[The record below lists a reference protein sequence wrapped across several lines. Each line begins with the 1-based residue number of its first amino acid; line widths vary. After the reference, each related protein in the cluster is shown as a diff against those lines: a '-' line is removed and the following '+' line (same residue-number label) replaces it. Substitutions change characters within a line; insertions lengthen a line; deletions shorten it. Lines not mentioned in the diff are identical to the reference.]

1 MTSEV
6 SRVCA
11 TCVCCYWQTRDKW
24 WLRLCRAVTGGQ
36 TTTIPPHPNP
46 SQPINFYLLSHVSNS
61 SHLPPQKAVTFYKTF
76 LQILP
81 NPRETIYFFC
91 PAALALF
98 ANLFDFPRVLCS
110 PLSSGFALF
119 PCADWR
125 RADRANQAFT
135 ASFLLTHLP
144 AFPWSPPKVFQRKHS
159 LMEFTTW
166 LLHGHTAGYSP
177 TAPQTHRLSVAVA
190 AMRER
195 VTSLPVI
202 SH

>member
-6 SRVCA
+6 SRVCVFQCA

-91 PAALALF
+91 PAALVLF

-110 PLSSGFALF
+110 PFSSGFALF

-125 RADRANQAFT
+125 RVDRANQAFT
-135 ASFLLTHLP
+135 AYFLLTHLP
-144 AFPWSPPKVFQRKHS
+144 AFPWSPPKSSR
-159 LMEFTTW
+159 EN
-166 LLHGHTAGYSP
+166 TA
-177 TAPQTHRLSVAVA
+177 
-190 AMRER
+190 
-195 VTSLPVI
+195 
-202 SH
+202 